1 MTSLIRWSWRRRK
14 KQQVKAKP
22 LPAVILRKDGDG
34 KVEISSLM
42 DPTAEDE
49 DEYYFEDPSNIG
61 MKPVLHDIHK
71 VKHCPISPSPSDWSQ
86 CHSIGPVPRACEADA
101 QGEGEEV

>member
-1 MTSLIRWSWRRRK
+1 MTSLIRWSWRRSK
-14 KQQVKAKP
+14 KLQVKAKP
-22 LPAVILRKDGDG
+22 LPTVILRKDGDG

-61 MKPVLHDIHK
+61 MKPVLHDIQE
-71 VKHCPISPSPSDWSQ
+71 VKHCPILPHTSDWSQ
-86 CHSIGPVPRACEADA
+86 CHSIVPVPRACGADA
-101 QGEGEEV
+101 PGEGEDV